1 MTRKKIYELTNQELE
16 ENINHPAIQNIIK
29 FPDRYTQPCQTLFD
43 SYIACVNFK
52 ELLEIEIEVK
62 ENE

>member
-1 MTRKKIYELTNQELE
+1 MTRKKIYELNNKELE
-16 ENINHPAIQNIIK
+16 ENIKHTEIQKEISLADSYN
-29 FPDRYTQPCQTLFD
+29 QPCQTLFD
-43 SYIACVNFK
+43 SYFACVAFK